1 MAAKKRLAVFEAG
14 LATCRSLTHSP
25 SNSLFRLAG
34 QDDIATCEFLWGVIE
49 PLAIAT
55 ESYLFRKCLHISTGI
70 QSYQTLNESFMDL
83 KTIDVKGCCNV
94 ATQKLQIALEIKTAL
109 VNPESRHRVVYLAF
123 TAKHRHSY
131 NNAAWMLSL
140 PRHRLVQIVEYLA

>member
-1 MAAKKRLAVFEAG
+1 MKLQR
-14 LATCRSLTHSP
+14 
-25 SNSLFRLAG
+25 
-34 QDDIATCEFLWGVIE
+34 EFLWGVIE

-55 ESYLFRKCLHISTGI
+55 ESYLFRKCLHTSTGI

-109 VNPESRHRVVYLAF
+109 VNPESRHHVVYLAF
-123 TAKHRHSY
+123 TAEHRHS
-131 NNAAWMLSL
+131 
-140 PRHRLVQIVEYLA
+140 

>member
-1 MAAKKRLAVFEAG
+1 MSSNGFTSRCVAAKKRLAVFEAG

-83 KTIDVKGCCNV
+83 KTIDVRGCCNV

-123 TAKHRHSY
+123 TAKHRHS
-131 NNAAWMLSL
+131 
-140 PRHRLVQIVEYLA
+140 